1 MIVFISGTGTNV
13 GKTYVNMELN
23 ALLMS
28 RKYNIISI
36 KPIET
41 GINADSCDLDCHDLT
56 MLSLAMTEN
65 CAKSRHCEAT
75 KSPKQSITD
84 AYLHTQNQSAP
95 KNINEI
101 CFYRFSLPAAPFVAD
116 SQNIIDIDFLKN
128 KIKALEKECD
138 ILLVEGA
145 GGLFV
150 PIKRNYFFIDLIND
164 LGSESRESK
173 LLCLLIS
180 HDKLGCID
188 MILSHREA
196 LARRNIAFISIVN
209 LFDKSQ
215 FMQVSYPFLRD
226 LKRNFIFPSQKR
238 EILEFIVHFMKS

>member
-1 MIVFISGTGTNV
+1 MIIFISGTGTDV

-23 ALLMS
+23 TLLMS

-41 GINADSCDLDCHDLT
+41 GISNDLCDLDCHDLT
-56 MLSLAMTEN
+56 ASSLAMIEN
-65 CAKSRHCEAT
+65 CAKNRHCDAT

-84 AYLHTQNQSAP
+84 AYLHAQNQSAP

-101 CFYRFSLPAAPFVAD
+101 CFYRFALPAAPFVAD

-128 KIKALEKECD
+128 KIKALEKKCD

-150 PIKRNYFFIDLIND
+150 PIKHNYFFIDLIND
-164 LGSESRESK
+164 LGSKLRESK

-196 LARRNIAFISIVN
+196 LARRNIDFISIVN
-209 LFDKSQ
+209 LFNESQ
-215 FMQVSYPFLRD
+215 FMQVSYPFLRN
-226 LKRNFIFPSQKR
+226 LERNFVFQYQKR
-238 EILEFIVHFMKS
+238 DILEFIVRFIKS